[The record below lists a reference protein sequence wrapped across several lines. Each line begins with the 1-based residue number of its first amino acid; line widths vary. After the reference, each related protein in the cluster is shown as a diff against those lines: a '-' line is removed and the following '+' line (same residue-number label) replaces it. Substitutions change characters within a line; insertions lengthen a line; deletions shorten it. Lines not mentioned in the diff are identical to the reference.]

1 MKEDRREK
9 NPRATRGAGKRD
21 STGQGIGGRVRFMR
35 EQRKMTLE
43 QLSSASNLTK
53 SFVSKVERG
62 ISVPSISTAM
72 KLAESFDLTIGQL
85 LGEDHYEDGISVV
98 RKGERRSFM
107 RPGASLNYNYETL
120 AAPKRFKR
128 MEPYIMRPP
137 FNFQGKRFFEHVV
150 EEFMFVLS
158 GAVEVEF
165 SNQVFQLHAGDSLY
179 FDSHLAHRSRSLG
192 KKHAS
197 VLVVVLSL
205 RPRDNSF

>member
-9 NPRATRGAGKRD
+9 NGRATRGAGKPN

-72 KLAESFDLTIGQL
+72 RLAESFDLTISQL

-120 AAPKRFKR
+120 TAPKRFKR

-137 FNFQGKRFFEHVV
+137 FKFQGKRFFEHVG

-158 GAVEVEF
+158 GSIEVEF
-165 SNQVFQLHAGDSLY
+165 SNQVYQLHSGDSLY
-179 FDSHLAHRSRSLG
+179 FDSHLPHRSRSLG
-192 KKHAS
+192 KKQAS

-205 RPRDNSF
+205 RSRDNSF

>member
-1 MKEDRREK
+1 MKDRREK
-9 NPRATRGAGKRD
+9 NGRAARGAGKPN
-21 STGQGIGGRVRFMR
+21 STGQGIGARVRFMR

-72 KLAESFDLTIGQL
+72 PVGESFDLTISQL
-85 LGEDHYEDGISVV
+85 VGEDHYEDGISVV

-107 RPGASLNYNYETL
+107 RPGAALNYNYETL

-137 FNFQGKRFFEHVV
+137 FKFQGKRFFEHVG

-158 GAVEVEF
+158 GTMR
-165 SNQVFQLHAGDSLY
+165 SNFQSDLSAS
-179 FDSHLAHRSRSLG
+179 FRVIRFIFNSHLPHRSRSLG
-192 KKHAS
+192 TKHAS
-197 VLVVVLSL
+197 VFGR
-205 RPRDNSF
+205 RPVHGAAR

>member
-1 MKEDRREK
+1 MKDRREK
-9 NPRATRGAGKRD
+9 NGRAARGAGKPN
-21 STGQGIGGRVRFMR
+21 STGQGIGARVRFMR

-72 KLAESFDLTIGQL
+72 RLAESFDLTISQL
-85 LGEDHYEDGISVV
+85 VGEDHYEDGISVV

-107 RPGASLNYNYETL
+107 RPGAALNYNYETL

-137 FNFQGKRFFEHVV
+137 FKFQGKRFFEHVG

-158 GAVEVEF
+158 GTIEVEF
-165 SNQVFQLHAGDSLY
+165 SNQTYQLHSGDSLY
-179 FDSHLAHRSRSLG
+179 FDSHLPHRSRSLG
-192 KKHAS
+192 TKHAS
-197 VLVVVLSL
+197 VLVVVLSMG
-205 RPRDNSF
+205 PRDSSL